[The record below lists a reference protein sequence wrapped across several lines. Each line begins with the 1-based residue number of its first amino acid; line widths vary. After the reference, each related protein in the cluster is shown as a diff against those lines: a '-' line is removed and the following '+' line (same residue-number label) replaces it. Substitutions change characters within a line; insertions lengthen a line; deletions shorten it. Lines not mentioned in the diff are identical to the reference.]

1 MDCRVTPNQ
10 FPFSRLNV
18 LGVGVSA
25 LNLQLA
31 TAAIED
37 WIGAG
42 QREYVCVTG
51 VHGII
56 ESRRDPAVRAV
67 HNAAGLV
74 VPDGMPLVWLLRLAG
89 QRNSGRV
96 YGPDLMLQLLERSVS
111 QKFTHFLYGAAE
123 PTLAELEAKLKARFP
138 GLNIVGAFAP
148 PFRALTSAEEDKVVA
163 AVNRVN
169 PDIVWV
175 GLSTPKQEIWMA
187 EHRARLSA
195 RVLLGVG
202 AAFDFHAGRRRQAP
216 RWMQHSGLEWLFRM
230 CQEPRRLGRRYLYN
244 NPRFILEI
252 IAQRTGLC
260 EYTYDGWPGIHMSHT
275 LMKLRDST
283 LNNKNYSYE

>member
-1 MDCRVTPNQ
+1 MDDRTAPSQ
-10 FPFSRLNV
+10 STTDRLNI

-25 LNLQLA
+25 MNPRLA
-31 TAAIED
+31 ADTIEG
-37 WIGAG
+37 WIRTD

-51 VHGII
+51 IHGII
-56 ESRRDPAVRAV
+56 ESRRNAMVRAT

-89 QRNSGRV
+89 HQNAGRV
-96 YGPDLMLQLLERSVS
+96 YGPDLMLQLLERSLS
-111 QKFTHFLYGAAE
+111 QDFRHFLYGGTDE
-123 PTLAELEAKLKARFP
+123 TLAELQAKLTARFR
-138 GLNIVGAFAP
+138 GLHVVGTFAP
-148 PFRALTSAEEDKVVA
+148 PFRTLTPAEDSEVVGA
-163 AVNRVN
+163 INRAN

-187 EHRARLSA
+187 QHRSRLNA

-216 RWMQHSGLEWLFRM
+216 TWMQHSGLEWVFRL

-252 IAQRTGLC
+252 IAQKTGLR
-260 EYTYDGWPGIHMSHT
+260 S
-275 LMKLRDST
+275 
-283 LNNKNYSYE
+283 YSYDR

>member
-1 MDCRVTPNQ
+1 MDCRVTPSQ

-37 WIGAG
+37 WISAG

-252 IAQRTGLC
+252 IAQITGLC
-260 EYTYDGWPGIHMSHT
+260 KYTYDG
-275 LMKLRDST
+275 
-283 LNNKNYSYE
+283 